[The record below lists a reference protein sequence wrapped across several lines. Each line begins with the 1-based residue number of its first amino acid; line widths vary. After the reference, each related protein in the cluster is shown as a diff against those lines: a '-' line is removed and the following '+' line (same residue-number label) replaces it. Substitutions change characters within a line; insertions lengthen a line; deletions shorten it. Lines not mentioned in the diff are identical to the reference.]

1 VLVVDDDADSHQLLG
16 TALEQDGA
24 TVLTASSADK
34 ALELLQTTRIHA
46 LVSDIAMPDEDGYD
60 LIRKVRRLSGPPAA
74 IPAIALTSLTRE
86 QDRRDAIAA
95 GFHRHLSKP
104 VDLVALVH
112 TVAELVAPL
121 QAS

>member
-1 VLVVDDDADSHQLLG
+1 MPIVAI
-16 TALEQDGA
+16 
-24 TVLTASSADK
+24 
-34 ALELLQTTRIHA
+34 RIQRT
-46 LVSDIAMPDEDGYD
+46 SPT
-60 LIRKVRRLSGPPAA
+60 RRLGGAPAA

-104 VDLVALVH
+104 VDLVALVQ